1 MVKINFNIESTMKLK
16 YMLAVACLA
25 FSTMQAQTIEEV
37 LAQIEQNNKELQAQ
51 RQNTLASKLEVQTE
65 NNLEDPSVE
74 YSPFYTRG
82 ITGMSSSEL
91 VVTQGFDFPTLYAAR
106 RQSGKWK
113 QEALDRQQQ
122 VVRRDILLNAKNLCF
137 DLIMLNQ
144 QQALLAARAKNA
156 DELLALFEKRLQEGD
171 AGVLEE
177 KKIKMERMSVQTE
190 VAQNNAA
197 HRTALQQLLAMNGN
211 LPLEFSADEYPR
223 MEELNDYNAL
233 YDEVMSTDATLLAA
247 DANAR
252 AAEKELK
259 VNRQSWLPKIEVGY
273 RRNTSLDEKSN
284 GFLVGGSFPLFSN
297 RKKGKIARA
306 QAAGA
311 KLQMENARLQAEA
324 QVQSRYN
331 EMCQLREAMRAYD
344 VVLMHKT
351 LALLNEAVKAGQL
364 SIIEFYTE
372 ADNIYRNLQAY
383 IELENQYQKLMADIY
398 KNRL

>member
-1 MVKINFNIESTMKLK
+1 MKLR
-16 YMLAVACLA
+16 YILLAACTLA
-25 FSTMQAQTIEEV
+25 TAGMRSQSIEDV
-37 LAQIEQNNKELQAQ
+37 LRQIERNNKELQAQ
-51 RQNTLASKLEVQTE
+51 TQATNAAKLEVQTQ

-113 QEALDRQQQ
+113 QESLDRQQLAS
-122 VVRRDILLNAKNLCF
+122 RREILLTAKNICL

-144 QQALLAARAKNA
+144 QQKLLDERMRNA
-156 DELLALFEKRLQEGD
+156 DELLELFEKRLQEGD
-171 AGVLEE
+171 AGILEVN
-177 KKIKMERMSVQTE
+177 KIKMERMNVRTE
-190 VAQNNAA
+190 AAQNNAA

-211 LPLEFSADEYPR
+211 MPLRFSSDTYPDVQ
-223 MEELNDYNAL
+223 ELKDYNAL
-233 YDEVMSTDATLLAA
+233 YDEVMLTDAGLLAA
-247 DANAR
+247 DADAQ
-252 AAEKELK
+252 AAQEELK

-284 GFLVGGSFPLFSN
+284 GFLIGGSLPIFSN

-306 QAAGA
+306 QALSAR
-311 KLQMENARLQAEA
+311 LRLDNARLQAEA
-324 QVQSRYN
+324 QTQSLFN
-331 EMCQLREAMRAYD
+331 EMQQLREAMKAYD

-351 LALLNEAVKAGQL
+351 LRLLQDAVRAGQL
-364 SIIEFYTE
+364 SIIDFYVE
-372 ADNIYRNLQAY
+372 ADNVYKNLQAY
-383 IELENQYQKLMADIY
+383 MEVENRYQKLMAEIY